1 MCRSILTKEMASLP
15 DVPYIYQFRLIIIG
29 DSTVGKSS
37 LLRQFTEGK
46 YLEFSDPTVG
56 VDFHAKVVKVDE
68 NPVKLQLW
76 DTAGQERFRAITRSY
91 YRNAVGGL
99 LVYDIT
105 NKKSFENLNSWLSDA
120 SQSAEPHKLVFILV
134 GHKADQDKNR
144 EVTKQEAMAFALDHD
159 MSYVETSAKTMIN
172 VEHAFTVLA
181 ENIYRKVQRGEITIQ
196 EGWDG
201 VKKGTSNRHFRN
213 NTSDNNG
220 TRFIPSPGQ
229 KKGCCN

>member
-1 MCRSILTKEMASLP
+1 MASLP
-15 DVPYIYQFRLIIIG
+15 DVPYVYQFRLIIIG

-56 VDFHAKVVKVDE
+56 VDFHAKIVKVDGDS
-68 NPVKLQLW
+68 PVKLQLW

-105 NKKSFENLNSWLSDA
+105 NKQSFENLTSWLSDA

-144 EVTKQEAMAFALDHD
+144 EVTKQEAMAFAADHD
-159 MSYVETSAKTMIN
+159 MNYIETSAKAMIN
-172 VEHAFTVLA
+172 IDQAFVLLA
-181 ENIYRKVQRGEITIQ
+181 ENIYNKVQTGAIKIQ
-196 EGWDG
+196 DGWDG
-201 VKKGTSNRHFRN
+201 VKRGTTKRGHRN
-213 NTSDNNG
+213 NG
-220 TRFIPSPGQ
+220 VYEGGPRFIPSAGQ
-229 KKGCCN
+229 KKGCCD

>member
-1 MCRSILTKEMASLP
+1 MASLP
-15 DVPYIYQFRLIIIG
+15 DVPYVYQFRLIIIG

-56 VDFHAKVVKVDE
+56 VDFHAKVVKVE
-68 NPVKLQLW
+68 GNPVKLQLW

-105 NKKSFENLNSWLSDA
+105 NKRSFENLTSWLSDA
-120 SQSAEPHKLVFILV
+120 SKSAEPHNLVFILV
-134 GHKADQDKNR
+134 GHKADQDRNR
-144 EVTKQEAMAFALDHD
+144 EVTKQEAQAFAADHD
-159 MSYVETSAKTMIN
+159 MDYIETSAKTMIN
-172 VEHAFTVLA
+172 VEQAFTLLA
-181 ENIYRKVQRGEITIQ
+181 ENIYRKVLSSEIIIQ

-201 VKKGTSNRHFRN
+201 VKKGTTTNRHYRN
-213 NTSDNNG
+213 NVMLDNGG
-220 TRFIPSPGQ
+220 TKFIPSPGQ

>member
-1 MCRSILTKEMASLP
+1 MASLP
-15 DVPYIYQFRLIIIG
+15 DVPYVYQFRLIIIG

-56 VDFHAKVVKVDE
+56 VDFHAKVVKVDG
-68 NPVKLQLW
+68 NPLKLQLW

-144 EVTKQEAMAFALDHD
+144 EVTKQEAMAFAIDHN
-159 MSYVETSAKTMIN
+159 MNYIETSAKTMVN
-172 VEHAFTVLA
+172 VERAFSLLA
-181 ENIYRKVQRGEITIQ
+181 ENIYHKLQSGEINIQ

-201 VKKGTSNRHFRN
+201 VKKGSTNRHFN
-213 NTSDNNG
+213 NSLMSDNGG
-220 TRFIPSPGQ
+220 TKFIPSAGQ
-229 KKGCCN
+229 KKGCC